1 MARDRS
7 SDMMS
12 ARNFARSPQGQGITK
27 ANFSQEDTIKLV
39 SKVVSMPSVPSS
51 GAGMATTGRSEILSY
66 PTNDV
71 NNYPARM
78 RFTVH
83 KIKSYQVDAKAT
95 QNMFDKAL
103 KKLNAAAKDTAEF
116 LESFDGR
123 KNREGTGS
131 GFDDEID

>member
-51 GAGMATTGRSEILSY
+51 GAGMATTGRRLKAGVRFFHTQ
-66 PTNDV
+66 PT
-71 NNYPARM
+71 M
-78 RFTVH
+78 
-83 KIKSYQVDAKAT
+83 
-95 QNMFDKAL
+95 
-103 KKLNAAAKDTAEF
+103 
-116 LESFDGR
+116 
-123 KNREGTGS
+123 
-131 GFDDEID
+131 